1 MASVF
6 LSYDRDDSDKARPI
20 ALALEKAGHSV
31 WWDLHV
37 RGGAQ
42 FSKVIEEALKAAD
55 AVVVLWSQN
64 SVESAWVRDE
74 AAAGRDSGRLVPA
87 TIDGTEAPLGF
98 RQFQTIDMREWKRG
112 VKSRGY
118 KELEQAIAETA
129 TEPGSAKKE
138 ILSSAQSP
146 ANSSDR
152 TRAGRRWLAAAALV
166 LVVLAGALA
175 VSRFSGRASSGP
187 VIAVA
192 AADRSPSSEA
202 LARDLLAKL
211 GSLQAARTDA
221 LELVGSGGSNN
232 PTFIFQASASG
243 AATHPGGN
251 LVLLSGRDRSLLWSK
266 DFESPAGNQAG
277 LEQSMAYTAG
287 QVLDCAVQASA
298 RSAHLDDQT
307 LKLFLNGCALY
318 AERYFS
324 DPSSVVPIFTRIVES
339 APAFQPAW
347 TKLLLAEAQVTRAQM
362 LFYDRFV
369 PGELPRH
376 IAAVS
381 NLNPRLPELYV
392 AKMTLL
398 PFSAL
403 DQRFRLLDH
412 AVALNPD
419 DPNPLWARSFHEIEV
434 GRNSDAV
441 DDARRA
447 AELDPLSPGFESN
460 LIQNLAYS
468 GQVAAAEQEL
478 RRAEQLWPGTAA
490 ISDARFRV
498 TSRFGDAREALQMLH
513 SAGFRQVY
521 PTSDMEAYLLARID
535 PSKSNVDRAIA
546 AAESPQLSERRRIA
560 QVVQLLG
567 DFGRENELYD
577 MMMGFTAAQLTS
589 ARAVLFRPSLHKF
602 RQDPRFM
609 TLAARAGLID
619 FWRKTGKWPDFCF
632 EPDLPYD
639 CKKEAAKLN
648 A

>member
-6 LSYDRDDSDKARPI
+6 LSYDRDDSDKARTI
-20 ALALEKAGHSV
+20 ALALDKAGHSV
-31 WWDLHV
+31 WWDLYV

-55 AVVVLWSQN
+55 AVVVLWSKN

-98 RQFQTIDMREWKRG
+98 RQFQTIDLGDWKRG
-112 VKSRGY
+112 ARGRGY
-118 KELEQAIAETA
+118 KELEQAIAGTL
-129 TEPGSAKKE
+129 TEPDSPERESPSPAH
-138 ILSSAQSP
+138 SSASP
-146 ANSSDR
+146 IDR
-152 TRAGRRWLAAAALV
+152 NHVVRRWLAVSAVMLV
-166 LVVLAGALA
+166 LAAGLATW
-175 VSRFSGRASSGP
+175 RFSGRASSGP
-187 VIAVA
+187 VIAVT
-192 AADRSPSSEA
+192 AADQSPSSAA

-211 GSLQAARTDA
+211 GSLQTARTDA
-221 LELVGSGGSNN
+221 LELVGSGGSAN
-232 PTFIFQASASG
+232 PTFVFQASASG
-243 AATHPGGN
+243 AAANPGGN

-266 DFESPAGNQAG
+266 DFDSAGGNQIG

-287 QVLDCAVQASA
+287 QVLDCAVQASS
-298 RSAHLDDQT
+298 RSARLDDQT
-307 LKLFLNGCALY
+307 LKLFPNGCALY

-324 DPSSVVPIFTRIVES
+324 DPNSVVPIFTRIVES
-339 APAFQPAW
+339 APASQPGW

-362 LFYDRFV
+362 LFYERFV

-381 NLNPRLPELYV
+381 KLNPRLPELYV
-392 AKMTLL
+392 AKTALL

-403 DQRFRLLDH
+403 DQRFRLLDQ
-412 AVALNPD
+412 AVALNAD
-419 DPNPLWARSFHEIEV
+419 DPNALWARSFHEAEV
-434 GRNSDAV
+434 GRNSDAI

-460 LIQNLAYS
+460 HIQALAYG

-498 TSRFGDAREALQMLH
+498 ISRYGDPREALQMLH
-513 SAGFRQVY
+513 SAGFHQIY
-521 PTSDMEAYLLARID
+521 PTSEMETYLLARID
-535 PSKSNVDRAIA
+535 PSKPNIDRAIA
-546 AAESPQLSERRRIA
+546 AAESPQLSERRRLV
-560 QVVQLLG
+560 QVIQLLG
-567 DFGRENELYD
+567 DFGRENELYQ
-577 MMMGFTAAQLTS
+577 MMTGLTLAQMTS
-589 ARAVLFRPSLHKF
+589 ARVVLFRPSFHKF

-609 TLAARAGLID
+609 TLIARGGLVD
-619 FWRKTGKWPDFCF
+619 FWRKSGKWPDFCF